1 MKETF
6 HICHEG
12 VTAGHRG
19 VNGTLDKLQIKFF
32 ILSARDK
39 IRKLVERCDMCLV
52 KERGIKAKRGP
63 HV

>member
-1 MKETF
+1 M
-6 HICHEG
+6 
-12 VTAGHRG
+12 
-19 VNGTLDKLQIKFF
+19 NGTLDKLQIKFF